1 MAEKFRADMWQSHI
15 FMLTRKQTT
24 TNLPNNQYP
33 LGLGTEQNHV
43 SVPVSYRSGFFS
55 ELKHAKL
62 ILFVSLVSGTS
73 GHKGKDEIHSLRM

>member
-1 MAEKFRADMWQSHI
+1 MFQCQSA
-15 FMLTRKQTT
+15 TG
-24 TNLPNNQYP
+24 P
-33 LGLGTEQNHV
+33 
-43 SVPVSYRSGFFS
+43 GFFS